1 MQVSWISLQ
10 AWALLIGRQTF
21 KVEKILLTHIA
32 SLLDLTHIESILD
45 NLMHFTTHISAL
57 IATMGDVNAAVERL
71 LGGGLQVLKIT
82 FFPFIYFESNFQ
94 GQSLG

>member
-21 KVEKILLTHIA
+21 KVAKLLLTHIA
-32 SLLDLTHIESILD
+32 SLLDH
-45 NLMHFTTHISAL
+45 LMHFQHKISAL

-71 LGGGLQVLKIT
+71 LGGGLQVKKNSL
-82 FFPFIYFESNFQ
+82 FPFIELSI
-94 GQSLG
+94 